1 MSAKRSH
8 GQQLGSGLLA
18 AKSGR
23 RFARDHQTVWER
35 NRVNTRRRCAGAFAS
50 ARDPRLNTARH
61 NERREEVGVAG
72 QRRGTSRFDRRRR
85 RGESPPALPAALRI
99 SPARGAQLWGPPLA
113 PCHRSSPIREFSVW
127 VQASGRFAFAQLAGG
142 NNNSCA
148 SKAESGP
155 HAFAPAGVDGNKGHQ
170 RCSTIHLARRA
181 ESYTKALGIES
192 IRPLAQC

>member
-1 MSAKRSH
+1 LR
-8 GQQLGSGLLA
+8 GDL
-18 AKSGR
+18 
-23 RFARDHQTVWER
+23 QTVWKQ
-35 NRVNTRRRCAGAFAS
+35 NHVNTRRQRGGGFAS
-50 ARDPRLNTARH
+50 VHGPRFNTARH
-61 NERREEVGVAG
+61 NERRKEMGMAG
-72 QRRGTSRFDRRRR
+72 QRRGTSRFDHQYL
-85 RGESPPALPAALRI
+85 RGASPPELTAALRT
-99 SPARGAQLWGPPLA
+99 SPDRGAQFRGLRQMPF
-113 PCHRSSPIREFSVW
+113 HRSKALREWSVW
-127 VQASGRFAFAQLAGG
+127 VRASGRCAFAQSAGG